1 MNRKG
6 GGLQIGILI
15 GVYVVVQFTSTFFRH
30 NGMAGAGGALMFVWL
45 GFCLYTWIG
54 PAIFQRQLR
63 KELEKIRLQ
72 PDF

>member
-1 MNRKG
+1 
-6 GGLQIGILI
+6 
-15 GVYVVVQFTSTFFRH
+15 
-30 NGMAGAGGALMFVWL
+30 MFVWL